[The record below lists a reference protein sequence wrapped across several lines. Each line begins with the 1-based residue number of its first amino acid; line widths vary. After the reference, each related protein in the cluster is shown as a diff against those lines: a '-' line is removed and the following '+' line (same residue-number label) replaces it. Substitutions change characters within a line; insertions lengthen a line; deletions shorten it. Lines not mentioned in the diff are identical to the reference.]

1 MTPDYAEGEL
11 HRCPHCGAV
20 ARTEKRSD
28 STFVCAVCGGP
39 RIPGDVGGDDANNA
53 LLEAKTALGGA
64 TRAKA
69 RGVAW
74 TILAIIATLVVLAAT
89 KAALTAS
96 LVLLALAIV
105 PAFFAVRA
113 RSQASKRK
121 ETADAAIEKA
131 WLAAAHEI
139 AAKKRSGITAEE
151 LGKALSI
158 DAARADKLLTELA
171 VHDKTRIDVG
181 DDAEVRYSVS
191 PDVLATADLDA
202 DQEEEVADQ
211 RRRLGRDQ
219 R

>member
-11 HRCPHCGAV
+11 HRCPHCGTL
-20 ARTEKRSD
+20 ARTEKRAD
-28 STFVCAVCGGP
+28 GTFACAVCGGP
-39 RIPGDVGGDDANNA
+39 RIPGDIGGDDANN
-53 LLEAKTALGGA
+53 LLREAKTALGGA

-69 RGVAW
+69 RSVAW
-74 TILAIIATLVVLAAT
+74 TILAVIATLVVLAAT
-89 KAALTAS
+89 KAALTTS

-105 PAFFAVRA
+105 PALFAVRA

-121 ETADAAIEKA
+121 ESADSAIEKA

-181 DDAEVRYSVS
+181 DDAEVRYSVA
-191 PDVLATADLDA
+191 PDVLAETS
-202 DQEEEVADQ
+202 EESEELEEHLN
-211 RRRLGRDQ
+211 RR
-219 R
+219 